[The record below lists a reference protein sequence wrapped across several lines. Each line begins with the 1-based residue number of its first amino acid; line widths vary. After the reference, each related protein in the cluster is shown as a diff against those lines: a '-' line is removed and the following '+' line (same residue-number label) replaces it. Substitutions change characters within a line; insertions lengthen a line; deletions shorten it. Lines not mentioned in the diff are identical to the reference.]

1 MELRERAFFSLSRE
15 REMGGGGGGGG
26 GGGKVERGGL
36 KYQLQVGDS

>member
-26 GGGKVERGGL
+26 GKVERGGL

>member
-15 REMGGGGGGGG
+15 REMGGGG
-26 GGGKVERGGL
+26 KVERGGL